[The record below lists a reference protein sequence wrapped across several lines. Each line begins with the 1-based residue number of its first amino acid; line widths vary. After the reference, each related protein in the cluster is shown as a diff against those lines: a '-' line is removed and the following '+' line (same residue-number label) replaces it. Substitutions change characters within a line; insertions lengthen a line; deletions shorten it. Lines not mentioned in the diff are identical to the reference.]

1 MLNIASKIIGQRGDY
16 LLALKQNQGALLRDV
31 AEFFADP
38 ALAAG
43 CPQNHSTASGH
54 GRIEERMCQA
64 ADASTWL
71 AGRHPQWRGLRSI
84 AQITAARTD
93 KKSGESSIEKRF
105 YISSLPPDPVRIL
118 TASRAH
124 WSIENNL
131 HWQLDVTFRED
142 ECRTRKDHAPRNLAT
157 LRRAALNLLRREPS
171 KISLKRKRLKAA
183 LNPSFR
189 ETILQC

>member
-1 MLNIASKIIGQRGDY
+1 MPQPGSPAVIRSG
-16 LLALKQNQGALLRDV
+16 GA
-31 AEFFADP
+31 
-38 ALAAG
+38 
-43 CPQNHSTASGH
+43 
-54 GRIEERMCQA
+54 
-64 ADASTWL
+64 
-71 AGRHPQWRGLRSI
+71 LRSI